1 MAIPRITVR
10 KATIIGIL
18 NIDLSSITSVKL
30 APALP
35 IIKAINAPR
44 PIPLVISTY
53 ASGITASARIYNGIP
68 TTALSGMAKGLSA
81 PA

>member
-1 MAIPRITVR
+1 MNQKTLTIIIKSIVGQIPISMAIPVITVR

-35 IIKAINAPR
+35 IIKAINAPV
-44 PIPLVISTY
+44 PIPFSHQH
-53 ASGITASARIYNGIP
+53 
-68 TTALSGMAKGLSA
+68 
-81 PA
+81 